1 MIAGDLGINNFFDPV
16 FNKIPTVLE
25 IPVTPE
31 TDDELT
37 LPITPP
43 SEESNAIT
51 DQILSKA
58 VHVISTEATSLS
70 YLSRLYA
77 TDPTARSGFVEAVHT
92 ISSSL
97 KSNGKIVVCGV
108 GKSGKIGQKLV
119 ATLNSLGL
127 MSVFLHP
134 TEAVHGDMGIIR
146 PVGSSRSHLIPFY

>member
-1 MIAGDLGINNFFDPV
+1 MIASDIAINNFFDPV
-16 FNKIPTVLE
+16 FNKIPSILE
-25 IPVTPE
+25 IPIIPE
-31 TDDELT
+31 PDNEPT

-43 SEESNAIT
+43 SEEPDADTNS
-51 DQILSKA
+51 ILSKA

-77 TDPTARSGFVEAVHT
+77 TDPVARSGFVEAVRV
-92 ISSSL
+92 ISRSL

-119 ATLNSLGL
+119 ATFNSLGL

-134 TEAVHGDMGIIR
+134 TEAVHGDMGVIR
-146 PVGSSRSHLIPFY
+146 PVSAS